1 MPRGRKIGPLLPS
14 GGGYGFGYKALTTK
28 KRLAAKAAAWD
39 AISPAVMASVP
50 TNVPVISFAAT
61 APKAR
66 RSRKS
71 LSQFNSATA
80 DQRAAMLAGLTG
92 TANYKR
98 PFGPKKEATK
108 AQLAALAKGRATR
121 AANKTGNIVAV
132 AVAAPTTVKKS
143 RAGRPRLSEEEKQL
157 RKEKKET
164 EKSIVRAAR
173 EITRAEKKA
182 QTQQKKKTKMD

>member
-39 AISPAVMASVP
+39 AIATGVP
-50 TNVPVISFAAT
+50 QVGNMVSTAT
-61 APKAR
+61 APKR
-66 RSRKS
+66 RG
-71 LSQFNSATA
+71 
-80 DQRAAMLAGLTG
+80 RAKMIGPLLPPGGYKTLVSNYRLANKEAQMAGLPIP
-92 TANYKR
+92 KR
-98 PFGPKKEATK
+98 AVTES
-108 AQLAALAKGRATR
+108 QLAALAKGRATR
-121 AANKTGNIVAV
+121 AAKKTGNIVAV

-164 EKSIVRAAR
+164 EK
-173 EITRAEKKA
+173 
-182 QTQQKKKTKMD
+182 